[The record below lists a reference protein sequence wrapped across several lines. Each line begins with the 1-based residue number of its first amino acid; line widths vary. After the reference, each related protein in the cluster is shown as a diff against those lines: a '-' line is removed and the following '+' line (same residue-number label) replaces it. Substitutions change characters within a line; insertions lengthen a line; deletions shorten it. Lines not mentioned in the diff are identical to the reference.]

1 METISENNKD
11 LFKLYF
17 QRNSDYYVEQMEG
30 FEQKGKYT
38 FSVKAFF
45 LGIFWMSY
53 RKMYKTILIIIAII
67 LAESFLEEVF
77 LIYGVI
83 SESAYLIIDK
93 ISMLIWGFAIGSLSN
108 KLYISKCTKDINKI
122 LSHHSNEEG
131 INEEIK
137 RKGGVNWAAPFV
149 LLTLLMLITLM
160 SM

>member
-1 METISENNKD
+1 METLSENNKD
-11 LFKLYF
+11 LFRLYF
-17 QRNSDYYVEQMEG
+17 QRNSDYYIEQMEG
-30 FEQKGKYT
+30 FEQNGKYT

-53 RKMYKTILIIIAII
+53 RKMYKTILIIVAII
-67 LAESFLEEVF
+67 LAQSFLEEAM
-77 LIYGVI
+77 LTYGVM
-83 SESAYLIIDK
+83 SESTYLIIDK
-93 ISMLIWGFAIGSLSN
+93 ISMLIWGFVIGSISN
-108 KLYISKCTKDINKI
+108 KLYISKCKKDINKI

-149 LLTLLMLITLM
+149 LLVLLLLAVLM